1 MTGHP
6 IGPGGG
12 AKVKGLKSLS
22 GDKKALEAFDA
33 WERLCLLTGAFTTSN
48 MLVSVQLAMYT
59 WQGAPEVRG
68 VLVSHPELLEPTPL
82 SLASM

>member
-1 MTGHP
+1 MVKVRLSPAMTGQP

-33 WERLCLLTGAFTTSN
+33 
-48 MLVSVQLAMYT
+48 
-59 WQGAPEVRG
+59 
-68 VLVSHPELLEPTPL
+68 
-82 SLASM
+82 

>member
-33 WERLCLLTGAFTTSN
+33 W
-48 MLVSVQLAMYT
+48 
-59 WQGAPEVRG
+59 
-68 VLVSHPELLEPTPL
+68 
-82 SLASM
+82 